1 MAENYITCQ
10 AEKGSI
16 NISEDVLVS
25 MVRTAIN
32 EIDGVASLS
41 NNAGTELAELLGIKS
56 ASKGLKV
63 QIKDGVITVDTIIMV
78 RYGCNVVS
86 VAKEVQ
92 DKVTAAVESM
102 TGMGSPVVNVH
113 VSGVAFD
120 K

>member
-1 MAENYITCQ
+1 
-10 AEKGSI
+10 
-16 NISEDVLVS
+16 
-25 MVRTAIN
+25 MVRAVIN
-32 EIDGVASLS
+32 EIDGVASIV

-56 ASKGLKV
+56 ASKGVKV
-63 QIKDGVITVDTIIMV
+63 QINDGVITVDAIIMV

-86 VAKEVQ
+86 VAREVQ
-92 DKVTAAVESM
+92 DKVTSAGWRVESM